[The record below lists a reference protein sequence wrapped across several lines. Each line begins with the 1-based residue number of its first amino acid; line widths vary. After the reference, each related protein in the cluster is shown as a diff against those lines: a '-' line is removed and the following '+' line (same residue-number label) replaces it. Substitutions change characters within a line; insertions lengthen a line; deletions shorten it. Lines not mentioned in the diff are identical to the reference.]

1 MENAGGTDGLITV
14 EDIVEEIVGEIID
27 ETDRDREPVT
37 LLSPGCWRADG
48 GLPVDDALELGW
60 PVAESDDYETIAGWL
75 MDTLDFVPKT
85 GDEFE
90 VDGFSFK
97 IEKMRRSRISTIRVT
112 RL

>member
-1 MENAGGTDGLITV
+1 M
-14 EDIVEEIVGEIID
+14 
-27 ETDRDREPVT
+27 
-37 LLSPGCWRADG
+37 
-48 GLPVDDALELGW
+48 LGW
-60 PVAESDDYETIAGWL
+60 RVAESDDYETIAGWL